1 MHFFF
6 TFGGDAGGSVSK
18 LDKIIKMDK
27 FMSKMW
33 TKINP
38 IKQKGLN
45 IDPINPKSFSVTS
58 EPSQ

>member
-1 MHFFF
+1 M
-6 TFGGDAGGSVSK
+6 SK